1 MDTMQKNPSSM
12 IHHPAVKLV
21 ISLVVLIIVVVL
33 AIWLYKKYVPVQNNN
48 PRELTPAQKEEI
60 INNLVQQQADA
71 PKLTP
76 VQQKEVVKQLEE
88 MSKQSPSVEYT
99 DAQKQEILNNLQQQ
113 R

>member
-1 MDTMQKNPSSM
+1 MQKNPSSM

-21 ISLVVLIIVVVL
+21 ISVAVLIIVVVL
-33 AIWLYKKYVPVQNNN
+33 AIWLYKKYAPVQNNN

-76 VQQKEVVKQLEE
+76 VQQKEVLKQLDE

>member
-1 MDTMQKNPSSM
+1 M

-33 AIWLYKKYVPVQNNN
+33 AIWLYKKYTPTENTN

-60 INNLVQQQADA
+60 INVTTNAAA
-71 PKLTP
+71 P
-76 VQQKEVVKQLEE
+76 VV
-88 MSKQSPSVEYT
+88 
-99 DAQKQEILNNLQQQ
+99 LNPCGLA

>member
-1 MDTMQKNPSSM
+1 MQKNPSSM

-21 ISLVVLIIVVVL
+21 ISLVVLIVVVVL
-33 AIWLYKKYVPVQNNN
+33 AIWLYKKYTPTENTG

-99 DAQKQEILNNLQQQ
+99 DAQKQEILNNLQQA